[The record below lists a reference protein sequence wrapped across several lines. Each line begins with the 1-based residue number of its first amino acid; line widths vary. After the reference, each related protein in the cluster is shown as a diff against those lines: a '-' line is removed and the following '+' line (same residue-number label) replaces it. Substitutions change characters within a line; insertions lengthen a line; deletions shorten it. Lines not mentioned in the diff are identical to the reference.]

1 MTTKEELT
9 FNRKSDLR
17 FSQWIRQKL
26 PDSHTGFMVSDIDF
40 VLSNYQSKKILL
52 LEIKSNNNAV
62 PNWQVMLFK
71 KINKWLKTGIDADK
85 DWQYLGFHL
94 VKFEKQFFEGR
105 VFYDNKE
112 ISEEELIKIL
122 SF

>member
-1 MTTKEELT
+1 MTKKELT

-26 PDSHTGFMVSDIDF
+26 PDSYSGFVVSDIDF
-40 VLSNYQSKKILL
+40 ILSNYQTKKILL
-52 LEIKSNNNAV
+52 LEIKANNNAV
-62 PNWQVMLFK
+62 PDWQTVLFK
-71 KINKWLKTGIDADK
+71 KINKWLKTGIDK

-94 VKFEKQFFEGR
+94 IKFEKQFFEGK
-105 VFYDNKE
+105 VFFDNRE
-112 ISEEELIKIL
+112 ISENELIKIL